1 MSEMNETEI
10 ELREE
15 FRKLTPT
22 VQRAVGPT
30 EDIYV
35 AEMMARFAEAAA
47 REASELI
54 APDGNLPLS
63 QARLAFAPVPTDQC
77 RVSPFF
83 PMSKNEMASTS
94 RDFIKNM
101 VITSNAWGTIYYT
114 GVKLSTYEEDILYA
128 ILALFNSAENKDV
141 VEHDGLK
148 TYRYRGPLRPILR
161 QIGYSKTGKNNY
173 QRVLDALA
181 LMQATSIKME
191 LNARTTRGNKK
202 IKKTSGMN
210 MIAFYDWDRENEEL
224 IVIISPYY
232 YEYYLAGSCTLI
244 DMNIRNKI
252 TPISKCLHRFIM
264 SHQANLWHGNM
275 FTLARA
281 LNLNLD
287 LPPSELRKRL
297 RSAIAELIKVGVL
310 SSDSLLDGD
319 IVVLSRKSRPQ
330 AILAPKPSKKKAS

>member
-54 APDGNLPLS
+54 APDGNLSLS

-83 PMSKNEMASTS
+83 PMSKNEMAS
-94 RDFIKNM
+94 REYIKKM
-101 VITSNAWGTIYYT
+101 IITSNAWGTIYYT
-114 GVKLSTYEEDILYA
+114 GGKLSTYEEDILYA
-128 ILALFNSAENKDV
+128 VLSLLSKSENQDV
-141 VEHDGLK
+141 VEFEGQK

-161 QIGYSKTGKNNY
+161 QIGYSKTGQTNY
-173 QRVLDALA
+173 QRVLDALD
-181 LMQATSIKME
+181 LMTATLIKME
-191 LNARTTRGNKK
+191 INARSSRGKKK
-202 IKKTSGMN
+202 IKKTSSMN
-210 MIAFYDWDRENEEL
+210 MVSFSDYDHEKEEL
-224 IVIISPYY
+224 TVIINPFY

-244 DMNIRNKI
+244 DMGIRSKI
-252 TPISKCLHRFIM
+252 TPISKCLHRFVM
-264 SHQANLWHGNM
+264 SHQSNLWHGNM
-275 FTLARA
+275 FTLARS

-287 LPPSELRKRL
+287 LPTAELRKRL
-297 RSAIAELIKVGVL
+297 RASINELIKVGVL
-310 SSDSLLDGD
+310 STDSLIDGD
-319 IVVLSRKSRPQ
+319 IVVLTRRARPQ
-330 AILAPKPSKKKAS
+330 AALAVKTKKKKSA